1 MKLRILNLNNTLHKL
16 SFSYIFNFKKDKAF
30 SVSTILSSLALILGI
45 SILITVMSVMNG
57 FREQLVDSL
66 SGVNGDITIY
76 NANKDKIKKI
86 QEKNPS
92 ISFVENFQSRV
103 ITSNENGI
111 EGLLMKSLNKD
122 DIYKIP
128 KINQNIFEIEK
139 NIDNWVFIGVELA
152 RSLDLKVGMPLQIN
166 IPGNSMTILGP
177 VLNSRNLT
185 IKGTFNT
192 GVYDFD
198 KYFIFSNIEQ
208 FKNNISN
215 KVIDVYFNNKD
226 FDYSDLDGLNYSTW
240 EDQNQT
246 LAQALSTEKN
256 VMFVILFFIIVISS
270 FTIISN
276 QIFFIKE
283 KYKDIVLLKA
293 LGIKQSK
300 ICFLFFLNSFFIS
313 FFSIVIG
320 TCLGLLLSTNIDSVE
335 NFLSYL
341 LNFELWN
348 NEIRYLASMPYSI
361 KFNDIVFIV
370 SISLFS
376 SLIASYIPILRI
388 FRIKPNLILR

>member
-1 MKLRILNLNNTLHKL
+1 MNNTLHKL

-57 FREQLVDSL
+57 FREQLVESL

-76 NANKDKIKKI
+76 DANKDKIKKI

-92 ISFVENFQSRV
+92 ISFVENLQSRV

-111 EGLLMKSLNKD
+111 EGLLMKSLNKE

-152 RSLDLKVGMPLQIN
+152 RSLNLKVGMPLQIN

-177 VLNSRNLT
+177 VLNSRQLT
-185 IKGTFNT
+185 IKGIFNT

-198 KYFIFSNIEQ
+198 KYFIFSNIDQ
-208 FKNNISN
+208 FKKNISN
-215 KVIDVYFNNKD
+215 KVIDVYLNNKN

-283 KYKDIVLLKA
+283 KYKDIILLKA

-300 ICFLFFLNSFFIS
+300 ICFIFFLNSFFIS

-348 NEIRYLASMPYSI
+348 NEIRYLTSMPYSI
-361 KFNDIVFIV
+361 KLNDIVFIV

-376 SLIASYIPILRI
+376 SLVASYIPILRI

>member
-1 MKLRILNLNNTLHKL
+1 MNNTLHKL

-57 FREQLVDSL
+57 FREQLVESL

-76 NANKDKIKKI
+76 DANKDKIKKI

-92 ISFVENFQSRV
+92 ISFVENIQSRV
-103 ITSNENGI
+103 ITTNENGI
-111 EGLLMKSLNKD
+111 EGLLMKSLNKE

-152 RSLDLKVGMPLQIN
+152 RSLNLKVGMPIQIN

-177 VLNSRNLT
+177 VLNSRQLT
-185 IKGTFNT
+185 IKGIFNT

-198 KYFIFSNIEQ
+198 KYFIFSNIDQ

-215 KVIDVYFNNKD
+215 KVIDVYLNNKN

-283 KYKDIVLLKA
+283 KYKDIILLKA

-300 ICFLFFLNSFFIS
+300 ICFIFFLNSFFIS

-348 NEIRYLASMPYSI
+348 NEIRYLTSMPYSI
-361 KFNDIVFIV
+361 KLNDIVFIV

-376 SLIASYIPILRI
+376 SLVASYIPILRI

>member
-1 MKLRILNLNNTLHKL
+1 MNNTLHKL

-30 SVSTILSSLALILGI
+30 SVSTVLSSLALILGI

-57 FREQLVDSL
+57 FREQLIDSL

-76 NANKDKIKKI
+76 DANKDKIKKI

-92 ISFVENFQSRV
+92 ISFVENLQSRV

-111 EGLLMKSLNKD
+111 EGLLMKSLNKE

-152 RSLDLKVGMPLQIN
+152 RSLNLKVGMPIQIN

-177 VLNSRNLT
+177 VLNSRQLT
-185 IKGTFNT
+185 IKGIFNT

-198 KYFIFSNIEQ
+198 KYFIFSNIDQ

-215 KVIDVYFNNKD
+215 KVIDVYLNNKN

-283 KYKDIVLLKA
+283 KYKDIILLKA

-300 ICFLFFLNSFFIS
+300 ICFIFFLNSFFIS

-348 NEIRYLASMPYSI
+348 NEIRYLTSMPYSI
-361 KFNDIVFIV
+361 KLNDIVFIV

-376 SLIASYIPILRI
+376 SLVASYIPILRI

>member
-1 MKLRILNLNNTLHKL
+1 MNNTLHKL

-57 FREQLVDSL
+57 FREQLVESL

-76 NANKDKIKKI
+76 DANKDKIKKI

-92 ISFVENFQSRV
+92 ISFVENIQSRV

-111 EGLLMKSLNKD
+111 EGLLMKSLNKE

-152 RSLDLKVGMPLQIN
+152 RSLNLKVGMPIQIN

-177 VLNSRNLT
+177 VLNSRQLT
-185 IKGTFNT
+185 IKGIFNT

-198 KYFIFSNIEQ
+198 KYFIFSNIDQ
-208 FKNNISN
+208 FKNIISN
-215 KVIDVYFNNKD
+215 KVIDVYLNNKN

-283 KYKDIVLLKA
+283 KYKDIILLKA

-300 ICFLFFLNSFFIS
+300 ICFIFFLNSFFIS

-348 NEIRYLASMPYSI
+348 NEIRYLTSMPYSI
-361 KFNDIVFIV
+361 KLNDIVFIV

-376 SLIASYIPILRI
+376 SLVASYIPILRI

>member
-1 MKLRILNLNNTLHKL
+1 MNNTLHKL

-57 FREQLVDSL
+57 FREQLVESL

-76 NANKDKIKKI
+76 DANKDKIKKI

-92 ISFVENFQSRV
+92 ISFVENLQSRV
-103 ITSNENGI
+103 ITTNENGI
-111 EGLLMKSLNKD
+111 EGLLMKSLNKE

-152 RSLDLKVGMPLQIN
+152 RSLNLKVGMPIQIN

-177 VLNSRNLT
+177 VLNSRQLT
-185 IKGTFNT
+185 IKGIFNT

-198 KYFIFSNIEQ
+198 KYFIFSNIDQ

-215 KVIDVYFNNKD
+215 KVIDVYFNNKN

-283 KYKDIVLLKA
+283 KYKDIILLKA

-300 ICFLFFLNSFFIS
+300 ICFIFFLNSFFIS

-348 NEIRYLASMPYSI
+348 NEIRYLTSMPYSI
-361 KFNDIVFIV
+361 KLNDIVFIV

-376 SLIASYIPILRI
+376 SLVASYIPILRI

>member
-1 MKLRILNLNNTLHKL
+1 MNNTLHKL

-57 FREQLVDSL
+57 FREQLVESL

-76 NANKDKIKKI
+76 DANKDKIKKI

-92 ISFVENFQSRV
+92 ISFVENLQSRV

-111 EGLLMKSLNKD
+111 EGLLMKSLNKE

-139 NIDNWVFIGVELA
+139 NIDNWVYIGVELA
-152 RSLDLKVGMPLQIN
+152 RSLNLKVGMPIQIN

-177 VLNSRNLT
+177 VLNSRQLT
-185 IKGTFNT
+185 IKGIFNT

-198 KYFIFSNIEQ
+198 KYFIFSNIDQ

-215 KVIDVYFNNKD
+215 KVIDVYLNNKN

-283 KYKDIVLLKA
+283 KYKDIILLKA

-300 ICFLFFLNSFFIS
+300 ICFIFFLNSFFIS

-348 NEIRYLASMPYSI
+348 NEIRYLTSMPYSI
-361 KFNDIVFIV
+361 KLNDIVFIV

-376 SLIASYIPILRI
+376 SLVASYIPILRI

>member
-1 MKLRILNLNNTLHKL
+1 MNNTLHKL

-57 FREQLVDSL
+57 FREQLVESL

-76 NANKDKIKKI
+76 DVNKDKIKKL

-92 ISFVENFQSRV
+92 ISFVENIQSRV

-111 EGLLMKSLNKD
+111 EGLLMKSLNKE

-152 RSLDLKVGMPLQIN
+152 RSLNLKVGMPIQIN

-177 VLNSRNLT
+177 VLNSRQLT
-185 IKGTFNT
+185 IKGIFNT

-198 KYFIFSNIEQ
+198 KYFIFSNIDQ

-215 KVIDVYFNNKD
+215 KVIDVYLNNKN
-226 FDYSDLDGLNYSTW
+226 FDHRDLDGLNYSTW

-283 KYKDIVLLKA
+283 KYKDIILLKA

-300 ICFLFFLNSFFIS
+300 ICFIFFLNSFFIS

-320 TCLGLLLSTNIDSVE
+320 TCLGLLLSTNIESVE

-348 NEIRYLASMPYSI
+348 NEIRYLTSMPYSI
-361 KFNDIVFIV
+361 KLNDIVFIV

-376 SLIASYIPILRI
+376 SLIASYVPILRI

>member
-1 MKLRILNLNNTLHKL
+1 MNNTLHKL

-57 FREQLVDSL
+57 FREQLVESL

-76 NANKDKIKKI
+76 DANKDKIKKI

-92 ISFVENFQSRV
+92 ISFVENIQSRV

-111 EGLLMKSLNKD
+111 EGLLMKSLNKE

-152 RSLDLKVGMPLQIN
+152 RSLNLKVGMPIQIN

-177 VLNSRNLT
+177 VLNSRQLT
-185 IKGTFNT
+185 IKGIFNT

-198 KYFIFSNIEQ
+198 KYFIFSNIDQ

-215 KVIDVYFNNKD
+215 KVIDVYLNNKN

-283 KYKDIVLLKA
+283 KYKDIILLKA

-300 ICFLFFLNSFFIS
+300 ICFIFFLNSFFIS

-348 NEIRYLASMPYSI
+348 NEIRYLTSMPYSI
-361 KFNDIVFIV
+361 KLNDIVFIV
-370 SISLFS
+370 CISLFS
-376 SLIASYIPILRI
+376 SLVASYIPILRI

>member
-1 MKLRILNLNNTLHKL
+1 MNNTLHKL

-57 FREQLVDSL
+57 FREQLVESL

-76 NANKDKIKKI
+76 DANKDKIKKI

-92 ISFVENFQSRV
+92 ISFVENLQSRV

-111 EGLLMKSLNKD
+111 EGLLMKSLNKE

-152 RSLDLKVGMPLQIN
+152 RSLNLKVGMPIQIN

-177 VLNSRNLT
+177 VLNSRQLT
-185 IKGTFNT
+185 IKGIFNT

-198 KYFIFSNIEQ
+198 KYFIFSNIDQ
-208 FKNNISN
+208 FNNDISN
-215 KVIDVYFNNKD
+215 KVIDVYLNNKN

-283 KYKDIVLLKA
+283 KYKDIILLKA

-300 ICFLFFLNSFFIS
+300 ICFIFFLNSFFIS

-348 NEIRYLASMPYSI
+348 NEIRYLTSMPYSI
-361 KFNDIVFIV
+361 KLNDIVFIV

-376 SLIASYIPILRI
+376 SLVASYIPILRI

>member
-1 MKLRILNLNNTLHKL
+1 MNNTLHKL

-57 FREQLVDSL
+57 FREQLVESL

-76 NANKDKIKKI
+76 DANKDKIKKI

-92 ISFVENFQSRV
+92 ISFVENIQSRV

-111 EGLLMKSLNKD
+111 EGLLMKSLNKE

-139 NIDNWVFIGVELA
+139 NIDDWVFIGVELA
-152 RSLDLKVGMPLQIN
+152 RSLNLKVGMPIQIN

-177 VLNSRNLT
+177 VLNSRQLT
-185 IKGTFNT
+185 IKGIFNT

-198 KYFIFSNIEQ
+198 KYFIFSNIDQ

-215 KVIDVYFNNKD
+215 RVTDVYLNNKD

-283 KYKDIVLLKA
+283 KYKDIILLKA

-300 ICFLFFLNSFFIS
+300 ICFIFFLNSFLIS

-348 NEIRYLASMPYSI
+348 NEIRYLTSMPYSI
-361 KFNDIVFIV
+361 KLNDIVFIV

-376 SLIASYIPILRI
+376 SLVASYIPILRI

>member
-1 MKLRILNLNNTLHKL
+1 MNNTLHKL

-57 FREQLVDSL
+57 FREQLVESL

-76 NANKDKIKKI
+76 DANKDKIKKI

-92 ISFVENFQSRV
+92 ISFVENIQSRV

-111 EGLLMKSLNKD
+111 EGLLMKSLNKE

-152 RSLDLKVGMPLQIN
+152 RSLNLKVGMPIQIN

-177 VLNSRNLT
+177 VLNSRQLT
-185 IKGTFNT
+185 IKGIFNT

-198 KYFIFSNIEQ
+198 KYFIFSNIDQ

-215 KVIDVYFNNKD
+215 KVIDVYLNNKN

-283 KYKDIVLLKA
+283 KYKDIILLKA

-300 ICFLFFLNSFFIS
+300 ICFIFFLNSFFIS

-348 NEIRYLASMPYSI
+348 NEIRYLTSMPYSI
-361 KFNDIVFIV
+361 KLNDIVFIV

>member
-1 MKLRILNLNNTLHKL
+1 MNNTLHKL

-57 FREQLVDSL
+57 FREQLVESL

-76 NANKDKIKKI
+76 DANKDKIKKI

-92 ISFVENFQSRV
+92 ISFVENIQSRV

-111 EGLLMKSLNKD
+111 EGLLMKSLNKE

-152 RSLDLKVGMPLQIN
+152 RSLNLKVGMPIQIN

-177 VLNSRNLT
+177 VLNSRQLT
-185 IKGTFNT
+185 IKGIFNT

-198 KYFIFSNIEQ
+198 KYFIFSNIDQ

-215 KVIDVYFNNKD
+215 RVIDVYLNNKN

-283 KYKDIVLLKA
+283 KYKDIILLKA

-300 ICFLFFLNSFFIS
+300 ICFIFFLNSFFIS

-348 NEIRYLASMPYSI
+348 NEIRYLTSMPYSI
-361 KFNDIVFIV
+361 KLNDIVFIV
-370 SISLFS
+370 CISLFS
-376 SLIASYIPILRI
+376 SLVASYIPILRI

>member
-1 MKLRILNLNNTLHKL
+1 MNNTLHKL

-57 FREQLVDSL
+57 FREQLVESL

-76 NANKDKIKKI
+76 DANKDKIKKI

-92 ISFVENFQSRV
+92 ISFVENIQSRV

-111 EGLLMKSLNKD
+111 EGLLMKSLNKE

-152 RSLDLKVGMPLQIN
+152 RSLNLKVGMPIQIN

-177 VLNSRNLT
+177 VLNSRQLT
-185 IKGTFNT
+185 IKGIFNT

-198 KYFIFSNIEQ
+198 KYFIFSNIDQ

-215 KVIDVYFNNKD
+215 KVIDVYLNNKN
-226 FDYSDLDGLNYSTW
+226 FDYGDLDGLNYSTW

-283 KYKDIVLLKA
+283 KYKDIILLKA

-300 ICFLFFLNSFFIS
+300 ICFIFFLNSFFIS

-348 NEIRYLASMPYSI
+348 NEIRYLTSMPYSI
-361 KFNDIVFIV
+361 KLNDIVFIV

-376 SLIASYIPILRI
+376 SLVASYIPILRI

>member
-1 MKLRILNLNNTLHKL
+1 MNNTLHKL

-57 FREQLVDSL
+57 FREQLVESL

-76 NANKDKIKKI
+76 DANKDKIKKI

-92 ISFVENFQSRV
+92 ISFVENIQSRV

-111 EGLLMKSLNKD
+111 EGLLMKSLNKE

-152 RSLDLKVGMPLQIN
+152 RSLNLKVGMPVQIN

-177 VLNSRNLT
+177 VLNSRQLT
-185 IKGTFNT
+185 IKGIFNT

-198 KYFIFSNIEQ
+198 KYFIFSNIDQ

-215 KVIDVYFNNKD
+215 RVIDVYLNNKN

-256 VMFVILFFIIVISS
+256 VMFIILFFIIVISS

-283 KYKDIVLLKA
+283 KYKDIILLKS

-300 ICFLFFLNSFFIS
+300 ICFIFFLNSFFIS

-348 NEIRYLASMPYSI
+348 NEIRYLTSMPYSI
-361 KFNDIVFIV
+361 KLNDIVFIV

-376 SLIASYIPILRI
+376 SLVASYIPILRI

>member
-1 MKLRILNLNNTLHKL
+1 MNNTLHKL

-57 FREQLVDSL
+57 FREQLVESL

-76 NANKDKIKKI
+76 DANKDKIKKI

-92 ISFVENFQSRV
+92 ISFVENLQSRV

-111 EGLLMKSLNKD
+111 EGLLMKSLNKE

-152 RSLDLKVGMPLQIN
+152 RSLNLKVGMPIQIN

-177 VLNSRNLT
+177 VLNSRQLT
-185 IKGTFNT
+185 IKGIFNT

-198 KYFIFSNIEQ
+198 KYFIFSNIDQ

-283 KYKDIVLLKA
+283 KYKDIILLKA

-300 ICFLFFLNSFFIS
+300 ICFIFFLNSFFVS

-348 NEIRYLASMPYSI
+348 NEIRYLTSMPYSI
-361 KFNDIVFIV
+361 KLNDIVFIV

-376 SLIASYIPILRI
+376 SLVASYIPILRI
-388 FRIKPNLILR
+388 FRIKPNLIFR

>member
-1 MKLRILNLNNTLHKL
+1 MNNTLHKL

-57 FREQLVDSL
+57 FREQLVESL

-76 NANKDKIKKI
+76 DANKDKIKKI

-92 ISFVENFQSRV
+92 ISFVENIQSRV

-111 EGLLMKSLNKD
+111 EGLLMKSLNKE

-139 NIDNWVFIGVELA
+139 NIENWVFIGVELA
-152 RSLDLKVGMPLQIN
+152 RSLNLKVGMPLQIN

-177 VLNSRNLT
+177 VLNSRQLT
-185 IKGTFNT
+185 IKGIFNT

-198 KYFIFSNIEQ
+198 KYFIFSNIDQ

-215 KVIDVYFNNKD
+215 KVIDVYLNNKN

-283 KYKDIVLLKA
+283 KYKDIILLKA

-300 ICFLFFLNSFFIS
+300 ICFIFFLNSFFIS

-348 NEIRYLASMPYSI
+348 NEIRYLTSMPYSI
-361 KFNDIVFIV
+361 KLNDIVFIV
-370 SISLFS
+370 CISLFS
-376 SLIASYIPILRI
+376 SLVASYIPILRI

>member
-1 MKLRILNLNNTLHKL
+1 MNNTLHKL
-16 SFSYIFNFKKDKAF
+16 SFAYIFNFRKDKAF

-76 NANKDKIKKI
+76 DANEDKIEQIK
-86 QEKNPS
+86 EKNPS
-92 ISFVENFQSRV
+92 ISLVQNVQSRV
-103 ITSNENGI
+103 IASNEKGI
-111 EGLLMKSLNKD
+111 EGLLMKSLYKD
-122 DIYKIP
+122 DLYKIP
-128 KINQNIFEIEK
+128 KINQNIFEIERE
-139 NIDNWVFIGVELA
+139 IDNWVFIGVELA
-152 RSLDLKVGMPLQIN
+152 RSLNLKVGMPFQIN
-166 IPGNSMTILGP
+166 IPGKSLTILGP
-177 VLNSRNLT
+177 VLNSKELI

-208 FKNNISN
+208 FNTNINSS
-215 KVIDVYFNNKD
+215 VIDIYLNSND
-226 FDYSDLDGLNYSTW
+226 FDYSDLDGVNYSTW

-256 VMFVILFFIIVISS
+256 VMFVILFFIIIISS

-283 KYKDIVLLKA
+283 KYKDIILLKA
-293 LGIKQSK
+293 LGIPQSK

-313 FFSIVIG
+313 FFSIILG

-335 NFLSYL
+335 SFLSYL

-348 NEIRYLASMPYSI
+348 NEIRYLTSMPYSI
-361 KFNDIVFIV
+361 RVNDIVFIV

-376 SLIASYIPILRI
+376 SLIASYVPILRI
-388 FRIKPNLILR
+388 FKIKPNLILR

>member
-1 MKLRILNLNNTLHKL
+1 MNNTLHKL

-57 FREQLVDSL
+57 FREQLVESL

-76 NANKDKIKKI
+76 DANKDKIKKI

-92 ISFVENFQSRV
+92 ISFVENLQSRV

-111 EGLLMKSLNKD
+111 EGLLMKSLNKE

-152 RSLDLKVGMPLQIN
+152 RSLNLKVGMPIQIN

-177 VLNSRNLT
+177 VLNSRQLT
-185 IKGTFNT
+185 IKGIFNT

-198 KYFIFSNIEQ
+198 KYFIFSNIDQ
-208 FKNNISN
+208 FNNDISN
-215 KVIDVYFNNKD
+215 KVIDLYLNNKE

-283 KYKDIVLLKA
+283 KYKDIILLKA

-300 ICFLFFLNSFFIS
+300 ICFIFFLNSFFIS

-348 NEIRYLASMPYSI
+348 NEIRYLTSMPYSI
-361 KFNDIVFIV
+361 KLNDILFIV

-376 SLIASYIPILRI
+376 SLVASYIPILRI